1 LGRFHSSGPVV
12 SSDQAIT
19 TLTLAERLAVGYGGG
34 DPFVMAWREE
44 LFL

>member
-1 LGRFHSSGPVV
+1 LFSR
-12 SSDQAIT
+12 DRAIT
-19 TLTLAERLAVGYGGG
+19 ALTLAGRLAVGYGGD